1 MRIQRMKQEWET
13 GMRKITILLLLLPAL
28 FASDEPKRPK
38 IQGVAHIAFYVSDL
52 AKARAFW
59 TDFLGYQECFNLK
72 RKGGDGVRIAFIKI
86 NDNQY
91 IELFNEKPRGEQMLN
106 HISFYTDDA
115 QGMRDYLA
123 AKGMKVP
130 EKVGKGQTGN
140 KNYNIIDPDGNIVEI
155 VEYQPDSWTAREKG
169 KFLPD
174 TRISDHIAHVGVLIG
189 ALEPAMNFYH
199 GILGFNEFW
208 RGSGSGK
215 SLSWIN
221 MRVPDG
227 QDYLEFMLYN
237 KLPEPSDRGGKN
249 HLSLTVPDCEK
260 AIEILKSRPAFQE
273 YGKKLEVQIGKN
285 RKRQVNIFDPDG
297 SRVELMEPNTIDG
310 KPAASSDA
318 SPPIH
323 TN

>member
-1 MRIQRMKQEWET
+1 MTRKQ
-13 GMRKITILLLLLPAL
+13 ISSLALAALFILPA
-28 FASDEPKRPK
+28 FAADRPK

-72 RKGGDGVRIAFIKI
+72 RKEDAAVRIVFIKI
-86 NDNQY
+86 NDDQY
-91 IELFNEKPRGEQMLN
+91 IELFAEKPRAEQMLN

-115 QGMRDYLA
+115 ERMRNYLA
-123 AKGMKVP
+123 AKGVKVP
-130 EKVGKGQTGN
+130 DKVGKGQTGN
-140 KNYNIIDPDGNIVEI
+140 KNYNITDPDGNTVEI

-169 KFLPD
+169 KFMPD
-174 TRISDHIAHVGVLIG
+174 TRISDHIAHVGVMIG

-208 RGSGSGK
+208 RGSSSGQ

-227 QDYLEFMLYN
+227 QDYLEFMLYDT
-237 KLPEPSDRGGKN
+237 KPEPLARGTKN

-260 AIEILKSRPAFQE
+260 AVEILKSRPAFKNYSRTLQ
-273 YGKKLEVQIGKN
+273 VNVGKN
-285 RKRQVNIFDPDG
+285 RKRQVNIYDPDG
-297 SRVELMEPNTIDG
+297 SRVELMEPNTVDG
-310 KPAASSDA
+310 KPAPSSDA
-318 SPPIH
+318 PPPVH
-323 TN
+323 

>member
-38 IQGVAHIAFYVSDL
+38 ILGVAHIALYVSDL
-52 AKARAFW
+52 AKARGFW

-91 IELFNEKPRGEQMLN
+91 IELFNEKPRAEQMLN

-123 AKGMKVP
+123 AKGVKVP

-140 KNYNIIDPDGNIVEI
+140 KNYNITDPDGNIVEI

-208 RGSGSGK
+208 RGSGAGK

-260 AIEILKSRPAFQE
+260 AIEILKSRPAFEE